1 MPVTLVIVDDDEDF
15 RLIARALLRSL
26 SDTVTVVGE
35 AADGQAA
42 LVLVRRERPDIV
54 ITDLV
59 MPHLNGV
66 DLTRRIREELPET
79 QVILVSSYTED
90 AYMLMA
96 SDSGADVFVNKRVI
110 TSSLVPAV
118 RDLIRRRLSGG
129 ATSLPW
135 AEALRPRTSRRSDR
149 AASAGSGRPRPPR
162 VVPDGPRAIAARL
175 TGRAPPLYFGC
186 SDWPTEFSLDRAGRK
201 GDDDGVDEHDDRAGA
216 RVQRSR
222 RAGGAGRRSLRG
234 GGPGSPDRALLPR
247 DPRRPRTARSPS
259 P

>member
-1 MPVTLVIVDDDEDF
+1 MTPPAAGPGATVV
-15 RLIARALLRSL
+15 LIAEDERAIADVVAAVVTEAGFAPVVAAHGRRALELAR
-26 SDTVTVVGE
+26 E
-35 AADGQAA
+35 HWPA
-42 LVLVRRERPDIV
+42 LL

-129 ATSLPW
+129 
-135 AEALRPRTSRRSDR
+135 SDQ
-149 AASAGSGRPRPPR
+149 
-162 VVPDGPRAIAARL
+162 
-175 TGRAPPLYFGC
+175 PPLG
-186 SDWPTEFSLDRAGRK
+186 
-201 GDDDGVDEHDDRAGA
+201 
-216 RVQRSR
+216 
-222 RAGGAGRRSLRG
+222 GGASSSYV
-234 GGPGSPDRALLPR
+234 PPK
-247 DPRRPRTARSPS
+247 
-259 P
+259 